1 MAPAATVQ
9 TNGMERPGPDGDA
22 GGGCGALGPSEA
34 RPQQQLRAKAR
45 WSILRNAILKSRKQQ
60 QEGSVSIHRFPG
72 YQLLVRHQGN
82 SSNFSTSNDG
92 ACMEERMLGHYF
104 AHLRLPDLSRGNDS
118 DFEQEV
124 INQVESI
131 VGAILCCTSS
141 IQIHNKAVK
150 DVVEK
155 AETTYKVTIDLGGTS
170 NFDKQTFMNSLN
182 ERCKTMHATLTWQA
196 QLEHDGDVTLNIRPT
211 AMGRKLS
218 LASDCTTY
226 GCFHYPLP
234 SSTANNNKLDH
245 DKKGNHHPMSTSCLW
260 TREPIVSMARPL
272 SLDELVSHRV
282 TGVDNTGNIC
292 VWDSERTLSFL
303 LHHPETSPSMF
314 PPLHSG
320 QTTGYEHI
328 RSILE
333 LGTGMAGLAALSLA
347 MRLATIMQGR
357 EHRTKSER
365 IRVTLT
371 DGHINGV
378 KNNRVNHQLNNA
390 YYKCESMIHN
400 GNSYSSNN
408 NIYAEFLNVEAK
420 VLQWTCDLNCDS
432 SNNLEADTGGATSE
446 YDVCLIS
453 DCTHFQNFHAALATT
468 VLRHLKVGGTAIF
481 CQPHRDDSLT
491 NFLQLLTAT
500 GDAGSD
506 GGKEQL
512 VATQWWTHTI
522 LEKAHENALAVNK
535 STKEGE
541 RISGTGSANT
551 TMLCYD
557 PNIHQPQILIV
568 TKLRQMTR
576 SDRDRFV
583 NHQSKREQRKN
594 EKQIHDQGK

>member
-1 MAPAATVQ
+1 
-9 TNGMERPGPDGDA
+9 
-22 GGGCGALGPSEA
+22 
-34 RPQQQLRAKAR
+34 
-45 WSILRNAILKSRKQQ
+45 
-60 QEGSVSIHRFPG
+60 
-72 YQLLVRHQGN
+72 
-82 SSNFSTSNDG
+82 
-92 ACMEERMLGHYF
+92 MEERMLRHYF
-104 AHLRLPDLSRGNDS
+104 AHLRLPDIPRGNDS

-124 INQVESI
+124 IDQVESI

-141 IQIHNKAVK
+141 IQLINKTVK
-150 DVVEK
+150 DVVEM

-170 NFDKQTFMNSLN
+170 NFDRQTFMNSLD
-182 ERCKTMHATLTWQA
+182 ERCKTMHATITWQS
-196 QLEHDGDVTLNIRPT
+196 QLGHDGDVTLNIRPT
-211 AMGRKLS
+211 AMGRKPS

-234 SSTANNNKLDH
+234 SPTAINNKLDH
-245 DKKGNHHPMSTSCLW
+245 DNNGNHHPMSTSCLW
-260 TREPIVSMARPL
+260 TQEPIVSMARPL

-303 LHHPETSPSMF
+303 LHHPETFPSMF
-314 PPLHSG
+314 PLLHSG
-320 QTTGYEHI
+320 QTTGYGHI

-333 LGTGMAGLAALSLA
+333 LGTGMAGLAALSLG
-347 MRLATIMQGR
+347 MRLAQDL
-357 EHRTKSER
+357 TKHQR

-378 KNNRVNHQLNNA
+378 KNNRVNHQLNKA
-390 YYKCESMIHN
+390 YYRCESMIHN
-400 GNSYSSNN
+400 DNSYSSNN
-408 NIYAEFLNVEAK
+408 NIYAELLNVEAK
-420 VLQWTCDLNCDS
+420 VLPWTCDFNDDS
-432 SNNLEADTGGATSE
+432 SSNVGVDTGGTTSE

-453 DCTHFQNFHAALATT
+453 DCTHFQNFHSALAIT

-491 NFLQLLTAT
+491 NFVQLLTAT

-512 VATQWWTHTI
+512 VATQWWTHNI
-522 LEKAHENALAVNK
+522 LEKAHENALAMNK
-535 STKEGE
+535 STE
-541 RISGTGSANT
+541 RQRLTGSTNT

-557 PNIHQPQILIV
+557 PNIHQPKILIV

-576 SDRDRFV
+576 SDRDHLV
-583 NHQSKREQRKN
+583 NHQSKREQQKK
-594 EKQIHDQGK
+594 EKQIHDQSK